1 MSSVSRISMNL
12 GPTVAAVVPCYRSA
26 NSIGDVVRRMP
37 DCVDIIICVNDASDD
52 HMEAALVACRESDA
66 RVRIVTHAQNGGVGA
81 STISGY
87 REALEHGADIVVKLD
102 SDGQMNPAFIPNLI
116 APIAEG
122 EADYT
127 KGNRF
132 FDLEGLSAMPTKRLI
147 GNAGLSFITKLA
159 TGYWSLFDP
168 TNGFTAI
175 HGRVLRVI
183 PLEKLHKR
191 YFFESDLLFRLSTIR
206 ARVVELPMRAVYAD
220 EISNLSEIRSL
231 TTFPWLHARNFFK
244 RICYN
249 YILRGF
255 SAASLSLISALP
267 LLTFGLGF
275 GLLEWSQSASTGIA
289 ATTGTVMMSVL
300 PSLIG
305 VQLLLNFLQNDVS
318 SEPKQAVH
326 TRLREVTVMVEKTKS
341 EKLTL
346 AG

>member
-1 MSSVSRISMNL
+1 MSHVSRISKDL

-26 NSIGDVVRRMP
+26 NSIGDVVNRTP
-37 DCVDIIICVNDASDD
+37 ECVDVIVCVNDASDD
-52 HMEAALVACRESDA
+52 HMEAALIACQEKDV
-66 RVRIVTHAQNGGVGA
+66 RVRIVTHEKNGGVGA
-81 STISGY
+81 ATISGY
-87 REALEHGADIVVKLD
+87 CEALKHGADIVVKLD

-116 APIAEG
+116 APIVEG

-132 FDLEGLSAMPTKRLI
+132 FDLGGLSSMPKKRLI

-206 ARVVELPMRAVYAD
+206 ARIVELPMRAVYAD
-220 EISNLSEIRSL
+220 EISNLSEIRTL
-231 TTFPWLHARNFFK
+231 TTFPWLHTCNFFK

-267 LLTFGLGF
+267 LLAFGLGF
-275 GLLEWSQSASTGIA
+275 GLFEWSQSAATGVP
-289 ATTGTVMMSVL
+289 ATTGTVMLSVL

-326 TRLREVTVMVEKTKS
+326 TRLREVTLMSETAKPEKFP
-341 EKLTL
+341 L